1 MCGEAAFARQQRSKG
16 SLSLL
21 GSGKSLIFVVGFKF
35 EIRLAWSGGSF
46 GVGPGNSLMSNDHPF
61 WAALGIRK
69 GTPVRVIQHSQKCA
83 PSAAADQTNAMARK
97 FVEEGLGK

>member
-1 MCGEAAFARQQRSKG
+1 
-16 SLSLL
+16 
-21 GSGKSLIFVVGFKF
+21 
-35 EIRLAWSGGSF
+35 
-46 GVGPGNSLMSNDHPF
+46 MSNDHPF

-97 FVEEGLGK
+97 FVEEGNSVKLYEIVYEME

>member
-1 MCGEAAFARQQRSKG
+1 
-16 SLSLL
+16 
-21 GSGKSLIFVVGFKF
+21 
-35 EIRLAWSGGSF
+35 
-46 GVGPGNSLMSNDHPF
+46 MSNDHPF

-83 PSAAADQTNAMARK
+83 PSAAADQTNPMARK